1 MTALPPALRP
11 WAQALE
17 LLDGTVQT
25 GFSTWL
31 APLRSLFGP
40 MASPR
45 RDTDGDPD
53 GYDGITRRGTYDR
66 LLLSEWAV
74 ALEVPEEFLRRAAMH
89 EHVFTRPAFVS
100 PQANSR
106 CVALLDVGPRQLG
119 APRLAHLAALVVL
132 ETRALAEG
140 STFSFGTLQHP
151 EAKLRQL
158 EHRSLQ
164 NWTERISWT
173 DAPTDPEPN
182 RTRLEEN
189 DVTECWLIGAS
200 SLRPLAAD
208 LEANLLVVEESL
220 PGDERALQ
228 LTAHPRGRSAASVL
242 LRLPPNDV
250 CTRTLR
256 NPMARVVRVHSTRSA
271 VPDTLG
277 MLDAKGRRL
286 ILRDQDGGI
295 AAHHVPNTSNEPPG
309 RPKRVLPDDEDE
321 TVLGADICG
330 RIIALCRGRDGQL
343 TLRGSGLKGGRS
355 LGEYF
360 VLDVDVP
367 PSLQTASSVH
377 LMVCEAEDSS
387 FAAWILDNEG
397 QLWRLTVRVRSDNDP
412 QGHQSL
418 SCVERGCRDFVRVN
432 RDHFAWRSLSQNR
445 FLASD
450 SSLELS
456 DIDAE
461 QAVFSSGPDTDS
473 MSVAWVD
480 GNEVR
485 VRPTPPGT
493 TPMVAPDGEVFGLFR
508 HGRSGPPT
516 VLFMQDQ
523 RHILQRSGA
532 ASDRKLFTARASIK
546 EIRFEPCSSRI
557 VWLTEAGGIG
567 VFCLER
573 DQVVLRLD
581 LTPSEDTP

>member
-11 WAQALE
+11 WAQPLE

-25 GFSTWL
+25 GVSMWL
-31 APLRSLFGP
+31 APMRSLFGP
-40 MASPR
+40 MASPLR
-45 RDTDGDPD
+45 HTDGDPD
-53 GYDGITRRGTYDR
+53 GYDGITQRGTYDR
-66 LLLSEWAV
+66 LLLSEWAI

-100 PQANSR
+100 PQASNR

-132 ETRALAEG
+132 ESRALAEG

-158 EHRSLQ
+158 DHGSL
-164 NWTERISWT
+164 RDWT
-173 DAPTDPEPN
+173 DRIAWTDTPTDPEPN

-200 SLRPLAAD
+200 NLRPLAAE
-208 LEANLLVVEESL
+208 LEANLLVVEESQ
-220 PGDERALQ
+220 PGEERALQ
-228 LTAHPRGRSAASVL
+228 LTAHPRGRSAASVV
-242 LRLPPNDV
+242 LRLPPEDV

-256 NPMARVVRVHSTRSA
+256 RPMAQVVPVRSISSSA
-271 VPDTLG
+271 PGTFG
-277 MLDAKGRRL
+277 MLDAMGRRL
-286 ILRDQDGGI
+286 ILRDQHGGI
-295 AAHHVPNTSNEPPG
+295 AAHHVPNTRNEPPG
-309 RPKRVLPDDEDE
+309 RPKRVLPEDE
-321 TVLGADICG
+321 NEAVLGADICG
-330 RIIALCRGRDGQL
+330 RIIALSRIRDGQL
-343 TLRGSGLKGGRS
+343 TLRGSGLKGRRS
-355 LGEYF
+355 LGEHF
-360 VLDVDVP
+360 ILDLDVP
-367 PSLQTASSVH
+367 PSFQTAASVH
-377 LMVCEAEDSS
+377 LMVCAAEDNS
-387 FAAWILDNEG
+387 FAAWVLDSEG
-397 QLWRLTVRVRSDNDP
+397 QLWRLTIRTRSDSDP

-418 SCVERGCRDFVRVN
+418 SCVERGCRDFVRMN

-461 QAVFSSGPDTDS
+461 HAVFSSGPGAES
-473 MSVAWVD
+473 MSVAWID
-480 GNEVR
+480 GSEIR
-485 VRPTPPGT
+485 VRPTPLGT
-493 TPMVAPDGEVFGLFR
+493 TPMIAPDGEVFGLFR
-508 HGRSGPPT
+508 PGTSGPPAI
-516 VLFMQDQ
+516 LFMRER

-532 ASDRKLFTARASIK
+532 ESDRQLFTARAPIK
-546 EIRFEPCSSRI
+546 EVRFEPSSSRI
-557 VWLTEAGGIG
+557 LWLTEAGGVG

-573 DQVVLRLD
+573 DQVVLRMD